1 MWASSK
7 SPEIPTSA
15 NWVYSHKTFDK
26 EKSPGR
32 FYPIIMSWERYK
44 KYYLGLENMGFGVD
58 VSRVDFDDAYLASME
73 APMKEAFASMGAL
86 EGGAIANPD

>member
-15 NWVYSHKTFDK
+15 NWVCSHKTFDK

-44 KYYLGLENMGFGVD
+44 KYYLGLENMGFGLD
-58 VSRVDFDDAYLASME
+58 VSRVEFG
-73 APMKEAFASMGAL
+73 FN
-86 EGGAIANPD
+86 GGAYERGVRVDGCARRRGDSQSR

>member
-44 KYYLGLENMGFGVD
+44 NIIW
-58 VSRVDFDDAYLASME
+58 VSKIWDSDWT
-73 APMKEAFASMGAL
+73 
-86 EGGAIANPD
+86 